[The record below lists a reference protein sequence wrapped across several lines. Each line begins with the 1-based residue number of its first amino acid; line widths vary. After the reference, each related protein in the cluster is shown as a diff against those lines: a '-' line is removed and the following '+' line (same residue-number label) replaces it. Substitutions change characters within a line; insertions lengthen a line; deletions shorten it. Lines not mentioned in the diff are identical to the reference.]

1 MVRRGVNVRRPE
13 RGRCKRGVSAAAA
26 ALMAVLAAG
35 CGRERDMPE
44 RVEIADTMPVLRA
57 MESAA
62 ARDSMLDT
70 MPGGEMVRGDST
82 AAMRLLKEKM

>member
-1 MVRRGVNVRRPE
+1 MVRRR
-13 RGRCKRGVSAAAA
+13 VSVAMVLASMVAAA
-26 ALMAVLAAG
+26 

-44 RVEIADTMPVLRA
+44 RAEMADTMPVMRA
-57 MESAA
+57 MEDAA

-70 MPGGEMVRGDST
+70 MPGGEMVRGDSA

>member
-1 MVRRGVNVRRPE
+1 MSVHRVE
-13 RGRCKRGVSAAAA
+13 RGRGKRRVARAVAAF
-26 ALMAVLAAG
+26 MAMLVVG

-44 RVEIADTMPVLRA
+44 RVEMADTMPVMRA
-57 MESAA
+57 MENAA

-70 MPGGEMVRGDST
+70 MPGGEMVRGDSA